1 MSLQKPLTVEEA
13 LAMACE
19 MRHAITKYGRNATTN
34 HSQSD
39 IREALAALALLAER
53 QKEGDG
59 FVSQAE
65 HTKLKRQYAA
75 LNARH
80 TKLAEEKA
88 ALSNDYNELRHR
100 MDGLEK

>member
-59 FVSQAE
+59 YVSQEE

-75 LNARH
+75 LNARYQ
-80 TKLAEEKA
+80 KLAGKVEKA
-88 ALSNDYNELRHR
+88 ENEPIEQGYREHT
-100 MDGLEK
+100 DG